1 MTNLRPHEVEN
12 TFLIIIASSQ
22 ILVVPEVEKIKHGY
36 QDTKYKSTSLK
47 VEVTTGHSFVKHNSV
62 AIFFLFLV
70 LPLLKDYSFD
80 LEDLSPKAWK
90 RL

>member
-12 TFLIIIASSQ
+12 TFLVASSQ

-47 VEVTTGHSFVKHNSV
+47 VEVTTGHSFV
-62 AIFFLFLV
+62 LFI
-70 LPLLKDYSFD
+70 D
-80 LEDLSPKAWK
+80 LC
-90 RL
+90 